1 LARPWWPSVVVGF
14 LDNIE
19 PDGTNF
25 LGAMMNRLIRRS
37 IGAVAVATVVALGV
51 PTTTVAA
58 TATSYVEGTDAAA
71 VLFDPAKVSDV
82 DLTLSPTSLQNLT
95 QEMCNGGEYQ
105 PGTLTLRYNAANG
118 TLTTIGP
125 MTVGIRLKG
134 CIGSFRDLGG
144 KAGWKIKLNQVSGQT
159 LLGLKRL
166 TLNNNVQDASM
177 IHQALSYRV
186 FRSMG
191 VAAPRVGFTTVS
203 LNGNEYGLYSN
214 VETLDKVALV
224 RWYGDG
230 GTKHLY
236 EGQYGQD
243 ATVGRTDEFEID
255 EGNSNRADLEAL
267 AEANELSGE
276 AWWNAVRPL
285 ADLNQMTAM
294 WATEFYLGHWD
305 GYITRNNYYLHSDAS
320 GKFTM
325 LPWGTDQTF
334 SWEPSYGMEESP
346 QGILFHRCFEV
357 PACTDLYVANL
368 RKIHRDS
375 STLKMPAMATAVSTA
390 IAASAEADP
399 RREMSFESVTGDQ
412 ESTRNW
418 ITNRPQS
425 ILNWIN
431 ANLPDAP
438 QNAVSREGRNVV
450 QTWIEPDSSSF
461 TIDHY
466 QVGIRKGR
474 SWTYR
479 KTTDTRFTTRQ
490 VGRQR
495 LSMKVRA
502 HSSVGYGAWS
512 ATVTPAR

>member
-1 LARPWWPSVVVGF
+1 MS
-14 LDNIE
+14 
-19 PDGTNF
+19 
-25 LGAMMNRLIRRS
+25 RLVHHA
-37 IGAVAVATVVALGV
+37 IGAVALATSVALCI
-51 PTTTVAA
+51 PNASVAA
-58 TATSYVEGTDAAA
+58 GATSYVEGTDSAA
-71 VLFDPAKVSDV
+71 VLFDPTTVADV
-82 DLTLSPTSLQNLT
+82 DMTLSESSLQNLT
-95 QEMCNGGEYQ
+95 QEMCNGGDYQ
-105 PGTLTLRYNAANG
+105 PGTLTLRYHASNG

-125 MTVGIRLKG
+125 LTVGIRLKG
-134 CIGSFRDLGG
+134 CYGSFRDLSG

-159 LLGLKRL
+159 VLGLKRL

-203 LNGNEYGLYSN
+203 LNGDEYGLYSN
-214 VETLDKVALV
+214 VETLDKVALT

-243 ATVGRTDEFEID
+243 VTVGRTDEFEID
-255 EGNSNRADLEAL
+255 EGNSNRSDLEAL
-267 AEANELSGE
+267 AEANELTGDE
-276 AWWNAVRPL
+276 WWDAVRPM

-334 SWEPSYGMEESP
+334 SWEPAYGMEESP
-346 QGILFHRCFEV
+346 QGVLFHRCFEV

-375 STLKMPAMATAVSTA
+375 TSLKIPAMATAVSTA
-390 IAASAEADP
+390 IAAGAEADP

-425 ILNWIN
+425 ILNWIS
-431 ANLPDAP
+431 ANVPDAP
-438 QNAVSREGRNVV
+438 RNAVSRVGRNVV
-450 QTWIEPDSSSF
+450 QTWNEPDSSSF
-461 TIDHY
+461 TIDSY

-474 SWTYR
+474 SWVYR
-479 KTTDTRFTTRQ
+479 TTTDTRFSARQ

-495 LSMKVRA
+495 VFMKVRA
-502 HSSVGYGAWS
+502 HSSLGYGAWS
-512 ATVTPAR
+512 PTVTASR